1 MCFAY
6 KSDQS
11 IIQIKLFIYN
21 SANGNNTNIY
31 INYQGIADSQ
41 WHYNCTDLYST
52 FNSTQLPK
60 TALIYQV
67 KINYNLIANLK

>member
-6 KSDQS
+6 KSDQE
-11 IIQIKLFIYN
+11 ITQIKLYLYN

-31 INYQGIADSQ
+31 INYQGIAGSQ

-52 FNSTQLPK
+52 FNSTQFPN
-60 TALIYQV
+60 TASIYQV
-67 KINYNLIANLK
+67 NKLKLN